1 MFETYVCM
9 SLFMPLI
16 YVYCFIFHQL
26 ILDITISLCCNSN
39 LGFVTKVK
47 LLKKMGWDNV
57 PKLKHTP
64 TNVGE
69 YKKTC
74 PNTFKWIP
82 NCKNWS
88 LVSVPN
94 IWEQKL

>member
-1 MFETYVCM
+1 
-9 SLFMPLI
+9 
-16 YVYCFIFHQL
+16 
-26 ILDITISLCCNSN
+26 
-39 LGFVTKVK
+39 VTKVK

-74 PNTFKWIP
+74 PKTFKWIP

-88 LVSVPN
+88 LVNVPN
-94 IWEQKL
+94 MWEQKCRQQTSSR